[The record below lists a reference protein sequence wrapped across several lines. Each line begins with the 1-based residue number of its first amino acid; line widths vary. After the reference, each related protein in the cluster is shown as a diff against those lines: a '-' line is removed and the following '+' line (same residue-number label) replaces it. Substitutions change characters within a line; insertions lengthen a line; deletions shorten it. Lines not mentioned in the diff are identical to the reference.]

1 MRGAGIRL
9 ALRGRI
15 GTALGAKERTAVL
28 AYPTASDWRRKPR
41 PFRKTKESGTFRVEW
56 SPRITYGAVSFAR
69 ASMSRVE
76 IIGPKRCAT
85 RHPHGRVD
93 SVSNLWCGIV
103 CVRFDVEGKN
113 TWS

>member
-69 ASMSRVE
+69 ASMSRVKIVGAE
-76 IIGPKRCAT
+76 RM
-85 RHPHGRVD
+85 RHPPYSRGAGPPSRPEA
-93 SVSNLWCGIV
+93 
-103 CVRFDVEGKN
+103 R
-113 TWS
+113 